1 MVGHNIYLSKLM
13 QIASF
18 RDYIVLENAHKCE
31 YVLEYSSLTLVTD
44 EEIFSLLLCEMC
56 DSGC

>member
-1 MVGHNIYLSKLM
+1 M

-31 YVLEYSSLTLVTD
+31 YVHEYSSLTLVTD
-44 EEIFSLLLCEMC
+44 EEIFPLLLCEMC